1 MTLPKTAETEE
12 IQDIRIPKIIELRLQ
27 GATWE
32 EAAQQV
38 GLSVRGVY
46 DLRKRD
52 DFHNYLNTL
61 IPLYDLTIRELLQ
74 SDNESTRLGAAR
86 EYGTMIRSGIPKQVH
101 QRLEKAEIKIILHDF
116 NPQLKNESE

>member
-1 MTLPKTAETEE
+1 MTLPKTADSEAP
-12 IQDIRIPKIIELRLQ
+12 DLRIPKIIELRLQ

-32 EAAQQV
+32 EAAEQV

-61 IPLYDLTIRELLQ
+61 IPLYDMTIRELLQ

-116 NPQLKNESE
+116 NPQLKDESE